1 MKYSDFNLVA
11 NPSGQGYIQEGTSVF
26 YIDEVSTT
34 KVDLGTIIPTDKYGY
49 VCAYVSGVR
58 PQDLEVGGFKGAMQ
72 ADYIL
77 IDGDLV
83 TGSTLKEATT
93 LPWIQLATA
102 SLTTQHY
109 DFTDVDNPAPLL
121 LNIEDFVPND
131 KDQLFTEKDESG
143 TIIKMGL
150 YSEPMTEEPCAT
162 KISNFFNT

>member
-11 NPSGQGYIQEGTSVF
+11 NPSGQGYIKADSSVF
-26 YIDEVSTT
+26 YIDETSTT

-58 PQDLEVGGFKGAMQ
+58 PQVLAVGGFKGAMQ

-77 IDGDLV
+77 IDGDLA

-109 DFTDVDNPAPLL
+109 DFTDVDNPVALL
-121 LNIEDFVPND
+121 LAITDSGISDNGQWFVSPVW
-131 KDQLFTEKDESG
+131 
-143 TIIKMGL
+143 
-150 YSEPMTEEPCAT
+150 TEELLYAT
-162 KISNFFNT
+162 VKTGNDLTKVEKFMNFYEP